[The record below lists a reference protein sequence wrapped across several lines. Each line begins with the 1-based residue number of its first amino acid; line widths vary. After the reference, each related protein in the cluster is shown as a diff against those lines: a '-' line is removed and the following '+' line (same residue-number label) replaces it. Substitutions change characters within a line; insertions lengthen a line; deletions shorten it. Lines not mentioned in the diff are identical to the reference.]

1 MYARDLG
8 SQQRRQVIRENI
20 QVSVQDFPTYKSLE
34 LLPLYIRDGD
44 LSFVLVVLYR
54 PDSASTL
61 TVDDAFFVDMADV
74 LEWTSSFAGCAIVG
88 DVNVHLGDVNNT
100 RVVRF
105 TSLLSDFG
113 LRDIVRQPTHQRGH
127 QLDVFITRTDQS
139 VASVAVDPPLM
150 SDHSLIVAT
159 FDAASVK
166 QSADGAVLWRR
177 RWQTF
182 DYDSFASEF
191 RQSELVLHPPSDV
204 TELVRCYEE
213 TLATLLDKFVPL
225 LKVRSKA

>member
-1 MYARDLG
+1 
-8 SQQRRQVIRENI
+8 
-20 QVSVQDFPTYKSLE
+20 
-34 LLPLYIRDGD
+34 
-44 LSFVLVVLYR
+44 
-54 PDSASTL
+54 
-61 TVDDAFFVDMADV
+61 MADK
-74 LEWTSSFAGCAIVG
+74 LERTSSFAGCAIVG

-204 TELVRCYEE
+204 TELVRCYDE
-213 TLATLLDKFVPL
+213 T
-225 LKVRSKA
+225 